1 LLHLLR
7 ERTKPLLEN
16 VEKLLSEHVNAIQES
31 YEDTEVTALHLACH
45 YGLYDVCALFLQKS
59 YFKDRKKGKINA
71 TTKVPSVC
79 LPFYLSYV
87 CLSVSFLSFSIL
99 TDSQLLYVT
108 FGQQNNL

>member
-59 YFKDRKKGKINA
+59 YFKDRKKGRINA
-71 TTKVPSVC
+71 TTKVPSVYPSVYHSIC
-79 LPFYLSYV
+79 LMSAFLSPF
-87 CLSVSFLSFSIL
+87 CLS
-99 TDSQLLYVT
+99 QY
-108 FGQQNNL
+108 